1 MNFDAL
7 CNKVSEKTGQ
17 KPGLVRKI
25 LEDSFDAISEALL
38 TEPSVGAGRFGR
50 FRLQNRGEGLSPRI
64 VLAPRAQSAQSDE
77 QDVSEEDETPGGIAF
92 QPGKGV

>member
-17 KPGLVRKI
+17 KPGLIRKI
-25 LEDSFDAISEALL
+25 LEDSFDTISEALL

-64 VLAPRAQSAQSDE
+64 VVAPLAPGGPSTAQE
-77 QDVSEEDETPGGIAF
+77 ESEEDETSGGIAF
-92 QPGKGV
+92 QPGKDV